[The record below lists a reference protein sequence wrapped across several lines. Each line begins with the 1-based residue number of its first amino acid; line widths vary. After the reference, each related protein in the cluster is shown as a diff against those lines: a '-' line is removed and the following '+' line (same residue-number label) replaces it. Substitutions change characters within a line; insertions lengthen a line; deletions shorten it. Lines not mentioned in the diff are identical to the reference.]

1 MMRLKGA
8 EYLIITDSNGQSY
21 TFVEHPEPWQIK
33 ERLGIHSDL
42 RLRCTGQDNDGSL
55 NYRIK
60 TGYSFNVKPVGGTF
74 PK

>member
-8 EYLIITDSNGQSY
+8 EYLIITDSDGKTYQFSFLP
-21 TFVEHPEPWQIK
+21 TPWEVK
-33 ERLGIHSDL
+33 ERLGIHSDM
-42 RLRCTGQDNDGSL
+42 RLTYTGQDNDGSL